1 MKIDLKNTGKLG
13 FDEKADNAMHSRSSH
28 PAMFLIVICCH
39 YIEKISR
46 EHICWTATMQDNLSK
61 AAEFGIYRGSLKHEF
76 LVISGVLLVWLLV
89 V

>member
-39 YIEKISR
+39 YIEKSQGNTFVGQQQ
-46 EHICWTATMQDNLSK
+46 CKTTSAKLQNLG
-61 AAEFGIYRGSLKHEF
+61 FI
-76 LVISGVLLVWLLV
+76 GVL
-89 V
+89 